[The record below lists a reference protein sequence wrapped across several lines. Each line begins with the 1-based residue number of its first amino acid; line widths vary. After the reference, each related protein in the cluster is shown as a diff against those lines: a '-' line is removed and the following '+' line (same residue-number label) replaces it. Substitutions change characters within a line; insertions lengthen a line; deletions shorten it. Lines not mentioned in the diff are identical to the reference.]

1 MIKQSIM
8 KRNIFI
14 TILIAIGFPLF
25 AQQWSVSVEQTEMA
39 KEMIAVDDGEHILY
53 VGSVPDRDGFL
64 LKVDKAG
71 NYITRQVH
79 LPGMMLRYYSAIE
92 LDNGNYMVFGICD
105 DSLADPHY
113 QRYMQVD
120 VFDNQLESVSSR
132 TYDMKDDVTD
142 LFSFPENRCPMKSII
157 TKKGTVLLAAAPGK
171 EYSNNYGYYYQSVLR
186 FFEFDEEGNLLR
198 IVDNPT
204 STVRLSDIKT
214 ITYAPNSDNLMVY
227 VGDGIFG
234 NASGFAGMMVAD
246 TAYNIVA
253 KQPLWNLDGLEC
265 EDIGCDG
272 HWIDGQF
279 MILDVEQ
286 YIGQSFTFH
295 TLYKIDSARNVYG
308 HHYLEPIDSCS
319 RVPRERNTAY
329 INDSTIFAFSAFSE
343 TMYSSFSY
351 ENANI
356 VLYDKHLNLL
366 GRKVIKADDV
376 LYWPSVPAVFNDGGC
391 LVLMR
396 SKSGDYNPEG
406 PFTKYALMKFRR
418 EDIEITWDVVQENE
432 TETHPSPYPNPTN
445 GILNIPIN
453 HAEHNELRLQI
464 FDMKGV
470 KCFDCAITKQGDLIT
485 VDTQNLDAGMYM
497 YRISSGSKEIADGK
511 FVKE

>member
-1 MIKQSIM
+1 MNMKTTRKIMMICCLM
-8 KRNIFI
+8 VM
-14 TILIAIGFPLF
+14 AAVGY
-25 AQQWSVSVEQTEMA
+25 AQEWAVSVDQTEMA
-39 KEMIAVDDGEHILY
+39 KEMIAVDGGEHILY

-64 LKVDKAG
+64 LKVDKDG
-71 NYITRQVH
+71 NYISRQIH
-79 LPGMMLRYYSAIE
+79 LPGMALRYYSAIE
-92 LDNGNYMVFGICD
+92 LDNGNYMAFGICD

-113 QRYMQVD
+113 QRYLQVD
-120 VFDNQLESVSSR
+120 VFDSQLESVASR
-132 TYDMKDDVTD
+132 TYDMDDEVTD
-142 LFSFPENRCPMKSII
+142 LFSFPDACSHMKSII
-157 TKKGTVLLAAAPGK
+157 TKKGTVLLAAAPSYEDQMYNGFFH
-171 EYSNNYGYYYQSVLR
+171 SVLR
-186 FFEFDEEGNLLR
+186 FFEFDEEGELLR

-204 STVRLSDIKT
+204 STALATDIKT

-253 KQPLWNLDGLEC
+253 KQSLWNLDGLEC
-265 EDIGCDG
+265 EDIACDG
-272 HWIDGQF
+272 HWIDGQY

-286 YIGQSFTFH
+286 YIGSSFTFH
-295 TLYKIDSARNVYG
+295 TLYKIDSARNVYA
-308 HHYLEPIDSCS
+308 HHDVEPADSCT

-329 INDSTIFAFSAFSE
+329 VNDSTIFAISIFSE
-343 TMYSSFSY
+343 TMYSSLSY

-356 VLYDKHLNLL
+356 LLYDKHLNLL
-366 GRKVIKADDV
+366 GRKVIKTNDV
-376 LYWPSVPAVFNDGGC
+376 TYFPSVPALFNDGGC
-391 LVLMR
+391 LVMVR
-396 SKSGDYNPEG
+396 IRTGEHYQGE
-406 PFTKYALMKFRR
+406 PFTDYELMKFRR

-432 TETHPSPYPNPTN
+432 TETHPSPYPNPAN

-453 HAEHNELRLQI
+453 NTEHNELRLQI

-485 VDTQNLDAGMYM
+485 VDTQNLDAGVYV
-497 YRISSGSKEIADGK
+497 YRITSGSKEIAGGK

>member
-1 MIKQSIM
+1 MMVCCLMVLAVVSYGQE
-8 KRNIFI
+8 
-14 TILIAIGFPLF
+14 
-25 AQQWSVSVEQTEMA
+25 WSVPIEQTEMA
-39 KEMIAVDDGEHILY
+39 KEMIAVDGGEHILY
-53 VGSVPDRDGFL
+53 VGSTPDRDGFL
-64 LKVDKAG
+64 LKVDKEG
-71 NYITRQVH
+71 NYITQQMDF
-79 LPGMMLRYYSAIE
+79 PGMALRYYSAIE

-105 DSLADPHY
+105 DTLADPHY
-113 QRYMQVD
+113 QRYMLVD
-120 VFDNQLESVSSR
+120 VFNSQLEIVSSSL
-132 TYDMKDDVTD
+132 YDMKDDVTN

-157 TKKGTVLLAAAPGK
+157 TKKGTVLLAAAPSK

-186 FFEFDEEGNLLR
+186 FFEFDEEGDLLR

-265 EDIGCDG
+265 SDIGCDG
-272 HWIDGQF
+272 HWIDDQY

-329 INDSTIFAFSAFSE
+329 VNDSTIFAFSVFSE
-343 TMYSSFSY
+343 TMYNSFSY

-376 LYWPSVPAVFNDGGC
+376 LYWLSVPAVFNDGGC
-391 LVLMR
+391 LIMVR
-396 SKSGDYNPEG
+396 SKNGDYYQG
-406 PFTKYALMKFRR
+406 DPFTKYELMKFRR
-418 EDIEITWDVVQENE
+418 EDIEITWDVVQENK
-432 TETHPSPYPNPTN
+432 TETHLAPYPNPTKS
-445 GILNIPIN
+445 ILNIPIG
-453 HAEHNELRLQI
+453 EKDCPDVRLQI

-485 VDTQNLDAGMYM
+485 VDTQNLEAGVYV
-497 YRISSGSKEIADGK
+497 YRVESGGREIAGGK

>member
-1 MIKQSIM
+1 MLCCLMVMAAMGYGQEW
-8 KRNIFI
+8 
-14 TILIAIGFPLF
+14 A
-25 AQQWSVSVEQTEMA
+25 VSVDETDAA
-39 KEMIAVDDGEHILY
+39 KELIAVDGGEHILY
-53 VGSVPDRDGFL
+53 VGSAPGRDGCLF
-64 LKVDKAG
+64 KVDKDG
-71 NYITRQVH
+71 NYISRQVH
-79 LPGMMLRYYSAIE
+79 LPGMALRYYSAIE
-92 LDNGNYMVFGICD
+92 LDNGNYMAFGICD

-120 VFDNQLESVSSR
+120 VFDNQLESVASR

-142 LFSFPENRCPMKSII
+142 LFSFPEDRSPMKSII

-265 EDIGCDG
+265 SDISCDG
-272 HWIDGQF
+272 HWIDGQY

-286 YIGQSFTFH
+286 YKGQSFTFH

-308 HHYLEPIDSCS
+308 QHYLEPIDSCS
-319 RVPRERNTAY
+319 LVPRERNTAY
-329 INDSTIFAFSAFSE
+329 VNDSTIFAFSEFSE
-343 TMYSSFSY
+343 FLYNVVDY
-351 ENANI
+351 QQLNI
-356 VLYDKHLNLL
+356 SLFDKHLNLL
-366 GRKVIKADDV
+366 GRKVIKTDNTR
-376 LYWPSVPAVFNDGGC
+376 YFPCVPAVFNDGGC
-391 LVLMR
+391 LVLVRIMT
-396 SKSGDYNPEG
+396 GEHYQGVPYTDYE
-406 PFTKYALMKFRR
+406 LMKFRR

-432 TETHPSPYPNPTN
+432 TETHPSPYPNPTK

-485 VDTQNLDAGMYM
+485 VDTQNLDAGMYV
-497 YRISSGSKEIADGK
+497 YQVLSGGKEVGNGR

>member
-1 MIKQSIM
+1 MKTTKQFMMLCCLMVMAATSY
-8 KRNIFI
+8 
-14 TILIAIGFPLF
+14 
-25 AQQWSVSVEQTEMA
+25 AQEWAVSVDQTEMA

-53 VGSVPDRDGFL
+53 VGSVPVRDGLL
-64 LKVDKAG
+64 LKVDKEG

-105 DSLADPHY
+105 DSLADPNF

-120 VFDNQLESVSSR
+120 VFDSQLESIASQ
-132 TYDMKDDVTD
+132 TYDMNDDVTD
-142 LFSFPENRCPMKSII
+142 LFRCSENASPMKSII
-157 TKKGTVLLAAAPGK
+157 TKKGTVLLAVTPSI
-171 EYSNNYGYYYQSVLR
+171 EHSYEYGYYYESVLR

-204 STVRLSDIKT
+204 LAAWTSGLKT

-227 VGDGIFG
+227 VGDGEFG
-234 NASGFAGMMVAD
+234 NATNVPGIIVAD
-246 TAYNIVA
+246 TSYTIVT
-253 KQPLWNLDGLEC
+253 KQSLYNLDGHEC
-265 EDIGCDG
+265 TRIACDG
-272 HWIDGQF
+272 HWIDSQF

-286 YIGQSFTFH
+286 YIGSSFTFH
-295 TLYKIDSARNVYG
+295 TLYKIDSALHVYSQ
-308 HHYLEPIDSCS
+308 HCVEPADSCS

-329 INDSTIFAFSAFSE
+329 INDSTLFAFSAFSE

-396 SKSGDYNPEG
+396 TKSGTYHPEG

-432 TETHPSPYPNPTN
+432 TETHFAPYPNPTK
-445 GILNIPIN
+445 GILNIPIGETDCQD
-453 HAEHNELRLQI
+453 ARLQI

-485 VDTQNLDAGMYM
+485 VDTQNLDAGMYV
-497 YRISSGSKEIADGK
+497 YRVISGSKEIAGGK

>member
-1 MIKQSIM
+1 M
-8 KRNIFI
+8 KTTKRFMMLCCLMVMAA
-14 TILIAIGFPLF
+14 TSY
-25 AQQWSVSVEQTEMA
+25 AQEWAVSVDETDAA
-39 KEMIAVDDGEHILY
+39 KELIAVDGGEHILY
-53 VGSVPDRDGFL
+53 VGSAPGRDGCL
-64 LKVDKAG
+64 LKVDKDG
-71 NYITRQVH
+71 NYISRQVH
-79 LPGMMLRYYSAIE
+79 LPGMALRYYSTIE
-92 LDNGNYMVFGICD
+92 LENGNYMAFGCD

-120 VFDNQLESVSSR
+120 VFDSQLESVSSR
-132 TYDMKDDVTD
+132 TYDMDDDVTD
-142 LFSFPENRCPMKSII
+142 LFSFPDACSHMKSII
-157 TKKGTVLLAAAPGK
+157 TKKGTVLLAAAPSYEDQMYNGFFH
-171 EYSNNYGYYYQSVLR
+171 SVLR
-186 FFEFDEEGNLLR
+186 FFEFDEEGELLR

-204 STVRLSDIKT
+204 STALATDIKT

-227 VGDGIFG
+227 VGSGIFG

-265 EDIGCDG
+265 EDIACDG
-272 HWIDGQF
+272 HWIDGQY

-286 YIGQSFTFH
+286 YIGSSFTFH
-295 TLYKIDSARNVYG
+295 TLYKIDSARNVYA
-308 HHYLEPIDSCS
+308 HHDVEPADSCT

-329 INDSTIFAFSAFSE
+329 VNDSTIFAISIFSE
-343 TMYSSFSY
+343 TMYSSLSY

-356 VLYDKHLNLL
+356 LLYDKHLNLL
-366 GRKVIKADDV
+366 GRKVIKTNDV
-376 LYWPSVPAVFNDGGC
+376 TYFPSVPALFNDGGC
-391 LVLMR
+391 LVLVR
-396 SKSGDYNPEG
+396 VRTGEHFQGEPYTDYE
-406 PFTKYALMKFRR
+406 LMKFRR

-453 HAEHNELRLQI
+453 QAELNELRLQI

-470 KCFDCAITKQGDLIT
+470 KCFDCATTRQGDLIT
-485 VDTQNLDAGMYM
+485 LDTQNLDAGMYV
-497 YRISSGSKEIADGK
+497 YRVLSGGKEMVDGK

>member
-1 MIKQSIM
+1 MMLCCLMVMAAVTYGQEW
-8 KRNIFI
+8 
-14 TILIAIGFPLF
+14 A
-25 AQQWSVSVEQTEMA
+25 VSVDQTEMA
-39 KEMIAVDDGEHILY
+39 KEMIAVDGGEHILY
-53 VGSVPDRDGFL
+53 VGSVPDRDGLL

-79 LPGMMLRYYSAIE
+79 LPGMALRYYSAIE

-105 DSLADPHY
+105 DSLADPNF

-120 VFDNQLESVSSR
+120 VFDSQLESVASQ
-132 TYDMKDDVTD
+132 TYDMNDGVTA
-142 LFSFPENRCPMKSII
+142 LFSYPEETSPMKSII
-157 TKKGTVLLAAAPGK
+157 TKKGTVLLAAAPSI
-171 EYSNNYGYYYQSVLR
+171 EHSYEYGYYYESVLR
-186 FFEFDEEGNLLR
+186 FFEFDEEGNMVR
-198 IVDNPT
+198 IVDNPPLT
-204 STVRLSDIKT
+204 AWAAGIRT
-214 ITYAPNSDNLMVY
+214 ITYAPNSDNLMVF

-234 NASGFAGMMVAD
+234 NATGVPGIMVAD
-246 TAYNIVA
+246 TSYTIVA
-253 KQPLWNLDGLEC
+253 KQSLYHLDGHEC
-265 EDIGCDG
+265 TNIACDG
-272 HWIDGQF
+272 HWIDSQF

-286 YIGQSFTFH
+286 YIGSSFTFH

-308 HHYLEPIDSCS
+308 QQYLEPIDSCS

-329 INDSTIFAFSAFSE
+329 VNDSTIFAFSAFSK
-343 TMYSSFSY
+343 TMYSSLSY

-356 VLYDKHLNLL
+356 LLYDKHLNLL
-366 GRKVIKADDV
+366 GRKVMKADDV
-376 LYWPSVPAVFNDGGC
+376 LYFPSVPATFNDGGC

-396 SKSGDYNPEG
+396 TKSGNQYPEE

-485 VDTQNLDAGMYM
+485 VDTQNLEAGVYV
-497 YRISSGSKEIADGK
+497 YRITSGSKEIADGK

>member
-1 MIKQSIM
+1 MKTTKKIM
-8 KRNIFI
+8 M
-14 TILIAIGFPLF
+14 TCCLMVLAAVTYG
-25 AQQWSVSVEQTEMA
+25 QEWSVPVEQTELV
-39 KEMIAVDDGEHILY
+39 KEMIAVDGGEHILY
-53 VGSVPDRDGFL
+53 VGSVPGPDGL
-64 LKVDKAG
+64 VLKVDEEG

-105 DSLADPHY
+105 DSLADPNF

-120 VFDNQLESVSSR
+120 VFDSQLESVASQ
-132 TYDMKDDVTD
+132 TYDMNDGVTA
-142 LFSFPENRCPMKSII
+142 LFSYPEETSPMKSII

-253 KQPLWNLDGLEC
+253 KQPLWNLDGLEFS
-265 EDIGCDG
+265 DISCDG

-329 INDSTIFAFSAFSE
+329 INDSTIFAFSAFSK
-343 TMYSSFSY
+343 TMNSSFSY

-376 LYWPSVPAVFNDGGC
+376 TYWPSVPAVFNDGGC

-396 SKSGDYNPEG
+396 SKSGTYHPEG
-406 PFTKYALMKFRR
+406 PFTKYALVKFRR
-418 EDIEITWDVVQENE
+418 EDIEITWDVVQEND
-432 TETHPSPYPNPTN
+432 TKTHPSPYPNPTK

-485 VDTQNLDAGMYM
+485 VDTQNLDAGVYV
-497 YRISSGSKEIADGK
+497 YRIISGSKEIADGK

>member
-1 MIKQSIM
+1 MKTTKRFMMICCLMVMAATSY
-8 KRNIFI
+8 
-14 TILIAIGFPLF
+14 
-25 AQQWSVSVEQTEMA
+25 AQEWAVSVDQTEMA

-53 VGSVPDRDGFL
+53 VGSAPDRDGFL
-64 LKVDKAG
+64 LKVDKEG

-79 LPGMMLRYYSAIE
+79 LPGMALRYYSAIE
-92 LDNGNYMVFGICD
+92 LDNGNYMAFGICD

-120 VFDNQLESVSSR
+120 VFDNQLESVASR

-142 LFSFPENRCPMKSII
+142 LFSFPEDRSPMKSII

-186 FFEFDEEGNLLR
+186 FFEFNEEGNLLR

-234 NASGFAGMMVAD
+234 NASGFPGMMVAD

-265 EDIGCDG
+265 SDISCDG
-272 HWIDGQF
+272 HWIDGQY

-286 YIGQSFTFH
+286 YKGQSFTFH

-308 HHYLEPIDSCS
+308 QHYLEPIDSCS
-319 RVPRERNTAY
+319 LVPRERNTAY
-329 INDSTIFAFSAFSE
+329 VNDSTIFAFSEFSE
-343 TMYSSFSY
+343 FLYNVVDY
-351 ENANI
+351 QQLNI
-356 VLYDKHLNLL
+356 ALFDKHLNLL
-366 GRKVIKADDV
+366 GRKVIKTDNTR
-376 LYWPSVPAVFNDGGC
+376 YFPCVPAVFNDGGC
-391 LVLMR
+391 LVLVRIMT
-396 SKSGDYNPEG
+396 GEHYQGVPYTDYE
-406 PFTKYALMKFRR
+406 LMKFRR

-453 HAEHNELRLQI
+453 NTEHNELRLQI

-470 KCFDCAITKQGDLIT
+470 KCFDCATTRQGDLIT
-485 VDTQNLDAGMYM
+485 VDTQNLDVGVYV
-497 YRISSGSKEIADGK
+497 YRITSGSKEIADGK

>member
-1 MIKQSIM
+1 MIKQRIM
-8 KRNIFI
+8 KRNII
-14 TILIAIGFPLF
+14 IAILVTIGFPLF
-25 AQQWSVSVEQTEMA
+25 AQQWVVPVEQTEMA

-53 VGSVPDRDGFL
+53 VGSVPNRDGFL
-64 LKVDKAG
+64 LKVDKDG
-71 NYITRQVH
+71 NYISRQVH
-79 LPGMMLRYYSAIE
+79 LPGMALRYYSAIE
-92 LDNGNYMVFGICD
+92 LENGNYMAFGICD

-113 QRYMQVD
+113 QRYLQVD
-120 VFDNQLESVSSR
+120 VFDRQLESIASR
-132 TYDMKDDVTD
+132 TYDMDDEVTD
-142 LFSFPENRCPMKSII
+142 LFSFPDACSHMKSII
-157 TKKGTVLLAAAPGK
+157 TKKGTVLLAVTPSI
-171 EYSNNYGYYYQSVLR
+171 EHSYEYGYYYESVLR

-204 STVRLSDIKT
+204 LAAWTSDIKT

-227 VGDGIFG
+227 VGSGIFG

-265 EDIGCDG
+265 EDIACDG
-272 HWIDGQF
+272 HWIDGQY

-286 YIGQSFTFH
+286 YIGSSFTFH
-295 TLYKIDSARNVYG
+295 TLYKIDSARNVYA
-308 HHYLEPIDSCS
+308 HHDVEPADSCT

-329 INDSTIFAFSAFSE
+329 VNDSTIFAISIFSE

-356 VLYDKHLNLL
+356 LLYDKHLNLL
-366 GRKVIKADDV
+366 GRKVIKTADV
-376 LYWPSVPAVFNDGGC
+376 TYFPSVPAVFNDGGC

-396 SKSGDYNPEG
+396 TKSGTYHPEG
-406 PFTKYALMKFRR
+406 PFTKYSLMKFRR

-432 TETHPSPYPNPTN
+432 TETHLAPYPNPTK
-445 GILNIPIN
+445 GILNIPIGETDCQD
-453 HAEHNELRLQI
+453 ARLQI

-470 KCFDCAITKQGDLIT
+470 KCFDCALTKQGKLIT
-485 VDTQNLDAGMYM
+485 VDTQNLESGVYV
-497 YRISSGSKEIADGK
+497 YRITSGGKEIADGK

>member
-1 MIKQSIM
+1 MLCCLMVMAATSY
-8 KRNIFI
+8 
-14 TILIAIGFPLF
+14 
-25 AQQWSVSVEQTEMA
+25 AQEWAVSVDQTEMA

-53 VGSVPDRDGFL
+53 VGSAPDRDGFL
-64 LKVDKAG
+64 LKVDKEG

-79 LPGMMLRYYSAIE
+79 LPGMALRYYSAIE
-92 LDNGNYMVFGICD
+92 LDNGNYMAFGICD

-120 VFDNQLESVSSR
+120 VFDNQLESVASR

-142 LFSFPENRCPMKSII
+142 LFSFPEDRSPMKSII

-186 FFEFDEEGNLLR
+186 FFEFNEEGNLLR

-234 NASGFAGMMVAD
+234 NASGFPGMMVAD

-265 EDIGCDG
+265 SDISCDG
-272 HWIDGQF
+272 HWIDGQY

-286 YIGQSFTFH
+286 YKGQSFTFH

-308 HHYLEPIDSCS
+308 QHYLEPIDSCS
-319 RVPRERNTAY
+319 LVPRERNTAY
-329 INDSTIFAFSAFSE
+329 VNDSTIFAFSEFSE
-343 TMYSSFSY
+343 FLYNVVDY
-351 ENANI
+351 QQLNI
-356 VLYDKHLNLL
+356 ALFDKHLNLL
-366 GRKVIKADDV
+366 GRKVIKTDNTR
-376 LYWPSVPAVFNDGGC
+376 YFPCVPAVFNDGGC
-391 LVLMR
+391 LVLVRIMT
-396 SKSGDYNPEG
+396 GEHYQGVPYTDYE
-406 PFTKYALMKFRR
+406 LMKFRR

-453 HAEHNELRLQI
+453 NTEHNELRLQI

-470 KCFDCAITKQGDLIT
+470 KCFDCATTRQGDLIT
-485 VDTQNLDAGMYM
+485 VDTQNLDAGMYV
-497 YRISSGSKEIADGK
+497 YRVLSGGKEVGNGR
-511 FVKE
+511 FVRE

>member
-1 MIKQSIM
+1 MKTTKQIMMICCLMVMAAMGYGQEW
-8 KRNIFI
+8 
-14 TILIAIGFPLF
+14 A
-25 AQQWSVSVEQTEMA
+25 VSVDETDAA
-39 KEMIAVDDGEHILY
+39 KELIAVDGGEHILS
-53 VGSVPDRDGFL
+53 VGSAPGRDGCL
-64 LKVDKAG
+64 LKVDKDG
-71 NYITRQVH
+71 NYISRQVH
-79 LPGMMLRYYSAIE
+79 LPGMALRYYSAIE
-92 LDNGNYMVFGICD
+92 LDNGNYMAFGICD

-120 VFDNQLESVSSR
+120 VFDNQLESVASR

-157 TKKGTVLLAAAPGK
+157 TKKGTVLLAAAPSK

-234 NASGFAGMMVAD
+234 NASGFAGMMMAD

-253 KQPLWNLDGLEC
+253 KQSLWNLDGLEC

-295 TLYKIDSARNVYG
+295 TLYKIDSARNVYA
-308 HHYLEPIDSCS
+308 HHDVEPADSCT

-329 INDSTIFAFSAFSE
+329 VNDSTIFAISIFSE
-343 TMYSSFSY
+343 TMYSSLSY

-356 VLYDKHLNLL
+356 LLYDKHLNLL
-366 GRKVIKADDV
+366 GRKVIKTNDV
-376 LYWPSVPAVFNDGGC
+376 TYFPSVPALFNDGGC
-391 LVLMR
+391 LVLVR
-396 SKSGDYNPEG
+396 IRTGEHYQGE
-406 PFTKYALMKFRR
+406 PFTDYELMKFRR

-432 TETHPSPYPNPTN
+432 TETHPSPYPNPTK
-445 GILNIPIN
+445 GILNIPIGETDCQD
-453 HAEHNELRLQI
+453 ARLQI

-470 KCFDCAITKQGDLIT
+470 KCFDCAITRQGDLIT
-485 VDTQNLDAGMYM
+485 VDTQNLEAGVYV
-497 YRISSGSKEIADGK
+497 YRIISGSKEIADGK

>member
-1 MIKQSIM
+1 MKTTKQFMMLCCLMVMAATSY
-8 KRNIFI
+8 
-14 TILIAIGFPLF
+14 
-25 AQQWSVSVEQTEMA
+25 AQEWAVSVDQTEMA

-64 LKVDKAG
+64 LKVDKDG
-71 NYITRQVH
+71 NYISRQIH
-79 LPGMMLRYYSAIE
+79 LPGMALRYYSAIE
-92 LDNGNYMVFGICD
+92 LDNGNYMAFGICD

-120 VFDNQLESVSSR
+120 VFDNQLESIASR

-265 EDIGCDG
+265 SDISCDG
-272 HWIDGQF
+272 HWIDGQHI
-279 MILDVEQ
+279 ILDVEQ
-286 YIGQSFTFH
+286 YKGQSFTFH

-308 HHYLEPIDSCS
+308 QHYLEPIDSCS
-319 RVPRERNTAY
+319 LVPRERNTAY
-329 INDSTIFAFSAFSE
+329 VNDSTIFAFSEFSE
-343 TMYSSFSY
+343 FLYNVVDY
-351 ENANI
+351 QQLNI
-356 VLYDKHLNLL
+356 ALFDKHLNLL
-366 GRKVIKADDV
+366 GRKVIKTDNTR
-376 LYWPSVPAVFNDGGC
+376 YFPCVPAVFNDGGC
-391 LVLMR
+391 LVLVRIMT
-396 SKSGDYNPEG
+396 GEHYQGVPYTDYE
-406 PFTKYALMKFRR
+406 LMKFRR

-432 TETHPSPYPNPTN
+432 TETHLAPYPNPTK

-453 HAEHNELRLQI
+453 QAEHNELRLQI

-470 KCFDCAITKQGDLIT
+470 KCFDCAISKQGDLIT
-485 VDTQNLDAGMYM
+485 VDTQNLDAGMYV
-497 YRISSGSKEIADGK
+497 YQVLSGGKEVGNGR
-511 FVKE
+511 FVRE